1 MQESNI
7 EKDEQL
13 EKSLELAMEE
23 IEKAIYSFLKKS
35 CCQDNQKI
43 PVVTHILGNI
53 LAMNTVIL
61 ADCLL
66 KDKKASKER
75 NVKNQ
80 EEALKFV
87 FNDNVENI
95 KHFIAKIQKEN
106 VK

>member
-1 MQESNI
+1 
-7 EKDEQL
+7 
-13 EKSLELAMEE
+13 
-23 IEKAIYSFLKKS
+23 
-35 CCQDNQKI
+35 
-43 PVVTHILGNI
+43 
-53 LAMNTVIL
+53 MNTVIL